1 MSTLCF
7 TYYISLG
14 NPQSLS
20 DIPIGDWFVAGLIGL
35 FTLGLVSAFARL
47 L

>member
-1 MSTLCF
+1 MSMLFF

-14 NPQSLS
+14 NPQSLFNIS
-20 DIPIGDWFVAGLIGL
+20 IGDWFVAGSIGL
-35 FTLGLVSAFARL
+35 FTLGFVSAFARL